1 MWQHIEPADIERA
14 KESLGHRLSETLSRH
29 GDEIKALQAK
39 QTEEISA
46 LENKQ
51 AELASLEALI
61 ERFAGEFQNG
71 EPATSEARVDHD
83 GLSGEV
89 GSDNSG
95 IDEESAPIEASAST
109 EPLPNGAE
117 PLNIAYASP
126 NFRSFRKL
134 AS

>member
-14 KESLGHRLSETLSRH
+14 KESLGHRLSQTLSRH
-29 GDEIKALQAK
+29 ADEIKALQAK

-51 AELASLEALI
+51 TELASLEALI
-61 ERFAGEFQNG
+61 ERFAGEFQNR
-71 EPATSEARVDHD
+71 EPATSEPRVDHD
-83 GLSGEV
+83 GISGEL
-89 GSDNSG
+89 GSDNTG
-95 IDEESAPIEASAST
+95 LDEESAPIEASAST